1 MRLISVEQDLTSCF
15 LAAEG
20 GRARGFVGT
29 LVALASENQTVVI
42 IAVISLIC
50 SFCCCCCKMAMKQ
63 SSDSDSDFDSDSEI
77 ELFPQSVSSR
87 V

>member
-1 MRLISVEQDLTSCF
+1 MSPIWVEQVLTSYF

-29 LVALASENQTVVI
+29 IVALTSENPTIVI
-42 IAVISLIC
+42 IAVISLI
-50 SFCCCCCKMAMKQ
+50 SGIFCACCKMAMKK
-63 SSDSDSDFDSDSEI
+63 SSDSDTDK
-77 ELFPQSVSSR
+77 ELFGQSPQSVSSR

>member
-1 MRLISVEQDLTSCF
+1 MSPIWVEQVLTSYF

-20 GRARGFVGT
+20 GRGRGFLGAIG
-29 LVALASENQTVVI
+29 ALTSENPTVVI

-50 SFCCCCCKMAMKQ
+50 SFCCCCCCKMAMKK
-63 SSDSDSDFDSDSEI
+63 SSDSDTDK
-77 ELFPQSVSSR
+77 ELFEQSPQSVSSR